1 MRKCGIILVAIGL
14 ILLIFQFNYKK
25 SLDNINEE
33 NVNTYIEETSVIEE
47 QTIENNKEETKT
59 DYKEKNEITYT
70 AILEIPKINL
80 KRGVVDS
87 TKNFK
92 SINYAI
98 SVDNSS
104 HYPDENG
111 NFILYSHSG
120 NSSIAFFNRLNK
132 LDLGDDIYIYYKG
145 IKHQYEI
152 KNKYN
157 IEKTGKAEVISGN
170 KNKYITLIT
179 CNPNQKG
186 YQIVIEGIIV
196 DEINY

>member
-87 TKNFK
+87 TKT
-92 SINYAI
+92 
-98 SVDNSS
+98 
-104 HYPDENG
+104 
-111 NFILYSHSG
+111 
-120 NSSIAFFNRLNK
+120 LN
-132 LDLGDDIYIYYKG
+132 
-145 IKHQYEI
+145 Q
-152 KNKYN
+152 
-157 IEKTGKAEVISGN
+157 
-170 KNKYITLIT
+170 LIM
-179 CNPNQKG
+179 QL
-186 YQIVIEGIIV
+186 VLIIV
-196 DEINY
+196 VIIQMKMAILFYIHIRAIVVLLFLID